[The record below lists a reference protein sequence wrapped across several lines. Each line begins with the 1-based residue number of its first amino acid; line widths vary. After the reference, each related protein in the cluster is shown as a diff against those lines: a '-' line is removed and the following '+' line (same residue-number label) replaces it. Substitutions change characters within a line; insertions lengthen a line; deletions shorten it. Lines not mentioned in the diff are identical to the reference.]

1 MSASDNYATS
11 TTATLAPRIITEADL
26 EALEL
31 GAAVLGTGGGGN
43 PYIGKLRTRELLR
56 SGKKVKLISLHDL
69 PDDALVVSVGG
80 IGAPVV
86 GIEKLEH
93 GDECYQAL
101 KAVEAEVGKPISA
114 LIPAEIGGA
123 NSMEPMLTAAQA
135 GLPVVDADGMGRA
148 FPELQMCTFF
158 IYGHK
163 PAPAAIADDKGNKVV
178 FREVIDMYWLERL
191 ARAVTVQMGAA
202 AGYAD
207 APMTAGYLKKYAIP
221 NTVSQA
227 LNLGYAI
234 QKARQ
239 EKRHPVEEVLRVE
252 RGKLVFEGKITDVR
266 RELKGGFAV
275 GKVDLE
281 GFSKF
286 QAEQASIDIQ
296 NENLIFWRGERAEVT
311 VPDLIIMLDSDNGT
325 PITTEVLRYGQRVAV
340 LGLPCHSLLRSP
352 EALEVIGPAAF
363 GYDIPYEPL
372 EDS

>member
-1 MSASDNYATS
+1 MSVSDDYATSTYATS
-11 TTATLAPRIITEADL
+11 TTVTLAPRTISEADL

-56 SGKKVKLISLHDL
+56 SGKKVELISLHDL

-86 GIEKLEH
+86 GIEKIEH

-158 IYGHK
+158 IYGHS

-178 FREVIDMYWLERL
+178 FREVVDMYWLERL
-191 ARAVTVQMGAA
+191 ARAVTVQMGAS

-239 EKRHPVEEVLRVE
+239 EKRHPVEEV
-252 RGKLVFEGKITDVR
+252 
-266 RELKGGFAV
+266 
-275 GKVDLE
+275 
-281 GFSKF
+281 
-286 QAEQASIDIQ
+286 
-296 NENLIFWRGERAEVT
+296 
-311 VPDLIIMLDSDNGT
+311 
-325 PITTEVLRYGQRVAV
+325 
-340 LGLPCHSLLRSP
+340 
-352 EALEVIGPAAF
+352 
-363 GYDIPYEPL
+363 
-372 EDS
+372 